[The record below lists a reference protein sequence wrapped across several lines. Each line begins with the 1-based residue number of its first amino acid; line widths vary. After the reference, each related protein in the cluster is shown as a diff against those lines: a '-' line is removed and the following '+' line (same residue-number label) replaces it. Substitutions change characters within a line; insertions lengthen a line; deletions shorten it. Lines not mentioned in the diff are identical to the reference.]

1 MNYTKGVPARQQ
13 RSLVPNSQRTD
24 VYAPSKSPIN
34 SKEIVYSEKLGRNEV
49 QELKRKVQEINYN
62 MNKRKR
68 AIVKIQ
74 KVWRGYITR
83 KKLRRQ
89 KYKN

>member
-1 MNYTKGVPARQQ
+1 MNFAKGVPARQQ
-13 RSLVPNSQRTD
+13 RSLAPNNQRTD
-24 VYAPSKSPIN
+24 VYVPSKSPIN

-49 QELKRKVQEINYN
+49 QELRKKVQEINYN

-68 AIVKIQ
+68 AIIKIQ

-83 KKLRRQ
+83 KKLR
-89 KYKN
+89 KLK